1 MTCQEKRKATLK
13 KKYCPQTEREYYCC
27 STYHYLEEPE
37 KQAENMFVSFLVQ
50 ENLPHGKFPV
60 AVIHEQ

>member
-1 MTCQEKRKATLK
+1 MTCQEIRKATLK

-37 KQAENMFVSFLVQ
+37 K
-50 ENLPHGKFPV
+50 
-60 AVIHEQ
+60 